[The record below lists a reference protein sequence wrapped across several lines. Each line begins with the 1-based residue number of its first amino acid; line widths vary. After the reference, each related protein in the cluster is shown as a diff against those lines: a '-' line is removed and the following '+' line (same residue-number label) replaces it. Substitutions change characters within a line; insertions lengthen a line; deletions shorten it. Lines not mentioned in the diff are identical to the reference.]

1 MLGFP
6 ILYNPTVLATHTSM
20 VYVRSNY
27 SNLIPVKLQGKPAMP
42 RLSFTKQT
50 NIRKRSK
57 SIIFGKRK
65 TNSELSELTFD
76 ISKDEILDRFVKLEG
91 RRVLDY

>member
-1 MLGFP
+1 MLY
-6 ILYNPTVLATHTSM
+6 I
-20 VYVRSNY
+20 RSNY

-65 TNSELSELTFD
+65 TNSELGELTFD
-76 ISKDEILDRFVKLEG
+76 ISKEEISDRCVKVGG
-91 RRVLDY
+91 RRVLD